1 MIKKVK
7 FYNKGKEL
15 EIVLNEGEMLVET
28 FSSGRYGRCGYAKAI
43 PNEVIRFNN
52 GKVCSKRTLEKGYK
66 TIEVY
71 SEAYGWGVK
80 SSRIKEANF

>member
-7 FYNKGKEL
+7 FYNKGKKL
-15 EIVLNEGEMLVET
+15 EIELVPGEMLIET
-28 FSSGRYGRCGYAKAI
+28 FSSGRYGRCGYEKAV
-43 PNEVIRFNN
+43 PNEVVRFNN
-52 GKVCSKRTLEKGYK
+52 GKICSKRTLEKGYK